1 MHSRRDLFKLALGT
15 LGASAVLSAKP
26 NSVVR
31 GVILGAQSYSF
42 RDRPL
47 DEAIKGMAEAGLSYC
62 ELWQG
67 HIEPQQA
74 TRKGL
79 REWREN
85 IAIEQFEFIREQ
97 FDKAG
102 VKLYAYSYNFQN
114 DFSDREIERG
124 FEMAKA
130 LGVKYITA
138 SANVDVAKRVNAY
151 AVKNDIIVGM
161 HNHDS
166 MKPNEFSTPDDFARA
181 MYDNPNI
188 RVNLD
193 IGHFTAA
200 NFNALD
206 YVQKYAEYIVTLHI
220 KDRKKNHGPDV
231 PFGQGDTPIREV
243 LQLLAS
249 RKLKIPAMIEYE
261 YDGGDAVQEVRRCFE
276 FCRDAVKARPD

>member
-1 MHSRRDLFKLALGT
+1 MQTRRDLVKLALGA
-15 LGASAVLSAKP
+15 LGTSRLLTAKP

-31 GVILGAQSYSF
+31 GVIIGAQSYSF
-42 RDRPL
+42 RDRSI
-47 DEAIKGMAEAGLSYC
+47 DEAIAAMSKAGISYC

-85 IAIEQFEFIREQ
+85 IAIEHFDVAREK

-102 VKLYAYSYNFQN
+102 IKLYAYNYSFQD

-124 FEMAKA
+124 FEMAEA

-138 SANVDVAKRVNAY
+138 SANVSVSGRVNAY
-151 AVKNDIIVGM
+151 AAKKEMFVGM

-181 MYDNPNI
+181 MLGNSNI

-200 NFNALD
+200 GFDPVNYLD
-206 YVQKYAEYIVTLHI
+206 KYADFIVTLHL
-220 KDRKKNHGPDV
+220 KDRKKNHGENL

-243 LQLLAS
+243 LQTLAAK
-249 RKLKIPAMIEYE
+249 KLKIPAMIEYE
-261 YDGGDAVQEVRRCFE
+261 YSGGDAVEEVRRCFE
-276 FCRDAVKARPD
+276 FCRDAVKARG